1 MLDSAAL
8 WADRLFDRLDDD
20 LAAAVRD
27 RMPIDAIAMGSAHVA
42 HGIQLAIHAGDLP
55 VAGAAAYLRMLAEA
69 LDESWDYMPL
79 LVTVPMPKAGEGR

>member
-1 MLDSAAL
+1 MFDAAAL

-27 RMPIDAIAMGSAHVA
+27 GLPIDAIAMGSAHVA

-69 LDESWDYMPL
+69 IEDGWDYMPL
-79 LVTVPMPKAGEGR
+79 LVTVTTPEAGEGR